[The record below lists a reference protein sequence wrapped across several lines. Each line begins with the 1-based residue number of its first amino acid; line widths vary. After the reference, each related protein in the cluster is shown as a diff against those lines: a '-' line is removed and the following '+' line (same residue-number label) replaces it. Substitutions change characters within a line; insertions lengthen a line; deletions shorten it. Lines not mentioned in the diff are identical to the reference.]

1 MLLETQNDL
10 YLVLWALHRVLRVVT
25 QIEPAKSIVLPILM
39 VILQNSA
46 NRGVSR

>member
-1 MLLETQNDL
+1 MLLKTQEDRHF
-10 YLVLWALHRVLRVVT
+10 VLWGLHRVWRVVM